1 MSSQTVA
8 RRYASALA
16 DVVLQRGEAREV
28 QQELAAWADM
38 MQSNA
43 NLLEVFANPTI
54 ALDQKRGVLKRLI
67 EIGRPRQT
75 TVNFLRLLLQNQRL
89 PELDQIN
96 SRFAAVLDDR
106 AGMIA
111 AQVTTARPIAPE
123 TQQTLQ
129 TTLRKM
135 TGKSVRIEFDT
146 DPEMI
151 GGLVTRIGST
161 IYDGSVRN
169 QLEQIKEK
177 MAGYV
182 FGFWTL
188 VFAKKPISNF
198 KDQRPKTKGQKP
210 KAN

>member
-1 MSSQTVA
+1 
-8 RRYASALA
+8 
-16 DVVLQRGEAREV
+16 
-28 QQELAAWADM
+28 
-38 MQSNA
+38 
-43 NLLEVFANPTI
+43 
-54 ALDQKRGVLKRLI
+54 
-67 EIGRPRQT
+67 
-75 TVNFLRLLLQNQRL
+75 LQNQRL

-111 AQVTTARPIAPE
+111 AQVTTARPVSPE

-129 TTLRKM
+129 TKLRNM

-177 MAGYV
+177 MAG
-182 FGFWTL
+182 
-188 VFAKKPISNF
+188 
-198 KDQRPKTKGQKP
+198 
-210 KAN
+210 

>member
-28 QQELAAWADM
+28 QQELHAWADM

-43 NLLEVFANPTI
+43 SLREVFANPTI
-54 ALDQKRGVLKRLI
+54 ALDQKRAVLRRLI
-67 EIGRPRQT
+67 EIAKPRPT
-75 TVNFLRLLLQNQRL
+75 TVNFLKVLLQNQRL

-96 SRFAAVLDDR
+96 RRFAAVLDDR

-111 AQVTTARPIAPE
+111 AQVTTARPVAPE

-129 TTLRKM
+129 TKLRHM

-146 DPEMI
+146 DPDMI

-161 IYDGSVRN
+161 IYDGSVRS

-177 MAGYV
+177 MTG
-182 FGFWTL
+182 
-188 VFAKKPISNF
+188 
-198 KDQRPKTKGQKP
+198 
-210 KAN
+210 

>member
-28 QQELAAWADM
+28 QQELLAWADM
-38 MQSNA
+38 LQSHP
-43 NLLEVFANPTI
+43 NLREVFANPTI
-54 ALDQKRGVLKRLI
+54 ALDQKRGVLRRLI
-67 EIGRPRQT
+67 EIAKPRPT
-75 TVNFLRLLLQNQRL
+75 TVNFLKVLLQNQRL

-96 SRFAAVLDDR
+96 RRFATVLDDR

-111 AQVTTARPIAPE
+111 AQVTTARPVEAA

-129 TTLRKM
+129 ATLRNL

-146 DPEMI
+146 DPDMI

-169 QLEQIKEK
+169 QLQQIKEK
-177 MAGYV
+177 MAG
-182 FGFWTL
+182 
-188 VFAKKPISNF
+188 
-198 KDQRPKTKGQKP
+198 
-210 KAN
+210 

>member
-8 RRYASALA
+8 RRYSLALA

-28 QQELAAWADM
+28 QQELTAWAEM
-38 MQSNA
+38 LRSNA
-43 NLLEVFANPTI
+43 NLREVFANPTI

-67 EIGRPRQT
+67 EIARPRPT
-75 TVNFLRLLLQNQRL
+75 TINFLKVLLQNQRL
-89 PELDQIN
+89 PELDEIN
-96 SRFAAVLDDR
+96 KKFAAVLDDR
-106 AGMIA
+106 AGMVA
-111 AQVTTARPIAPE
+111 AQVTTARPVAPE

-129 TTLRKM
+129 TMLRHL

-146 DPEMI
+146 DPGMI

-177 MAGYV
+177 MAG
-182 FGFWTL
+182 
-188 VFAKKPISNF
+188 
-198 KDQRPKTKGQKP
+198 
-210 KAN
+210 

>member
-28 QQELAAWADM
+28 QQELVAWADM

-43 NLLEVFANPTI
+43 NLREVFANPTI
-54 ALDQKRGVLKRLI
+54 ALDQKRRVLNRLI
-67 EIGRPRQT
+67 EIARPRPT
-75 TVNFLRLLLQNQRL
+75 TVNFLKLLLQNQRL

-96 SRFAAVLDDR
+96 RRFAAVLDDR

-111 AQVTTARPIAPE
+111 AQVTTARPVAPE
-123 TQQTLQ
+123 TRETLQ
-129 TTLRKM
+129 TTLRDM
-135 TGKSVRIEFDT
+135 TGKSVRIEFAT
-146 DPEMI
+146 DPGMI

-177 MAGYV
+177 MAG
-182 FGFWTL
+182 
-188 VFAKKPISNF
+188 
-198 KDQRPKTKGQKP
+198 
-210 KAN
+210 

>member
-28 QQELAAWADM
+28 QQELVAWADM
-38 MQSNA
+38 MQANA
-43 NLLEVFANPTI
+43 NLREVFANPTI

-67 EIGRPRQT
+67 EIAKPRPT
-75 TVNFLRLLLQNQRL
+75 TVNFLKVLLHNQRL

-96 SRFAAVLDDR
+96 KRFASVLDDR
-106 AGMIA
+106 AGMVA
-111 AQVTTARPIAPE
+111 AQVTTARPVKPE

-129 TTLRKM
+129 TKLRNL

-169 QLEQIKEK
+169 QLQQIKEK
-177 MAGYV
+177 MAG
-182 FGFWTL
+182 
-188 VFAKKPISNF
+188 
-198 KDQRPKTKGQKP
+198 
-210 KAN
+210 